1 MDELDAI
8 ARTEIQAGWDVYD
21 ADGKRIGDVA
31 EVHAENFSVEAV
43 TGARLD
49 VNFTDVESADDGR
62 VELMLSRDELQTQG
76 GV

>member
-21 ADGKRIGDVA
+21 ADGERIG
-31 EVHAENFSVEAV
+31 EVGEVNTGSFSVDGV

-49 VNFTDVESADDGR
+49 VDFTDVESADDGR
-62 VELMLSRDELQTQG
+62 VTLMLSGDELSTAAA
-76 GV
+76 